1 MSMSAG
7 AEAAIVAEAMLW
19 FCMRPNILLPAALAL
34 LAASAAAHGADI
46 SWRDLESRIQYGYY
60 TEDAAT
66 LNKLAGVI
74 AADESRDP
82 LHAYYAALLDWR
94 RALLAAQG
102 VAAVGASTG
111 ELARRCVRATDE
123 ALGMQADFAD
133 ALALRSACQ
142 AAPLGRGADFL
153 PFAGRQLHKDIER
166 ARQLAPHDPRVLLVD
181 ALNDYQLSS
190 STGGNKDRAL
200 AKLRQTVIAFD
211 AERAGI
217 ERLPGWG
224 AAEAYFYLARDLL
237 DHADPVAARDALEH
251 ALLIAPEFLQ
261 ARRLMA
267 KILAG

>member
-1 MSMSAG
+1 MSMSAAAG
-7 AEAAIVAEAMLW
+7 APVLW
-19 FCMRPNILLPAALAL
+19 FCMRANILLPAAVTL
-34 LAASAAAHGADI
+34 LAASAAHGADT

-60 TEDAAT
+60 TEDAAA
-66 LNKLAGVI
+66 LNKLVGVI

-111 ELARRCVRATDE
+111 ELAQRCVRATDE